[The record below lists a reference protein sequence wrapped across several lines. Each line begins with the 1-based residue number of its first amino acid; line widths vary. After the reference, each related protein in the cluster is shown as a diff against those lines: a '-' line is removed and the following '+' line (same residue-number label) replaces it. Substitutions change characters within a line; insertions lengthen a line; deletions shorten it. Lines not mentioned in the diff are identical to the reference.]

1 MADNKFKIGITQGD
15 TNGIGWEVILKTFAD
30 NRLAE
35 LFTPVIYGS
44 PSVAAFYRNRISG
57 LDEFQFNIIGSVRDA
72 RRGRVNLVVC
82 GQKEIRVTPGE
93 ASAEG
98 GRAAVDALQCA
109 MRDLKE
115 EALDA
120 LVTAPID
127 KQTAQC
133 DDFRHTGHTEY
144 LAAELGGEPMML
156 MCSERLRVGLVTT
169 HLPLAEVAPALSQEK
184 IIAAV
189 ERLDRALTSDFG
201 VVKPRIAVLA
211 LNPHAGD
218 GGLLGHEEEEMI
230 RPAINGCYQRGILAF
245 GPFPADGFFA
255 SGSYARYDAVL
266 AMYHDQG
273 LAPFKTLS
281 PDGVNVTA
289 GLSRVRTSPDH
300 GVAYDIAGKDLADP
314 QSLRNA
320 VYLAADIVG
329 NRRRWA
335 EMSANPL
342 QHFERDKGRD
352 TSARDLPEVKPEQ
365 A

>member
-1 MADNKFKIGITQGD
+1 MADNKLKIGITQGD

-133 DDFRHTGHTEY
+133 DDFRHTGHKGSRKHDAVGSEQDAGKTVHWHKAETFFSGHDGN
-144 LAAELGGEPMML
+144 AAATQ
-156 MCSERLRVGLVTT
+156 VQ
-169 HLPLAEVAPALSQEK
+169 LS
-184 IIAAV
+184 AV
-189 ERLDRALTSDFG
+189 FG
-201 VVKPRIAVLA
+201 YFKDEIRHVFLKKGSLPRIFCMG
-211 LNPHAGD
+211 N
-218 GGLLGHEEEEMI
+218 E
-230 RPAINGCYQRGILAF
+230 
-245 GPFPADGFFA
+245 PF
-255 SGSYARYDAVL
+255 
-266 AMYHDQG
+266 
-273 LAPFKTLS
+273 
-281 PDGVNVTA
+281 
-289 GLSRVRTSPDH
+289 
-300 GVAYDIAGKDLADP
+300 
-314 QSLRNA
+314 
-320 VYLAADIVG
+320 
-329 NRRRWA
+329 
-335 EMSANPL
+335 
-342 QHFERDKGRD
+342 RDVIK
-352 TSARDLPEVKPEQ
+352 Q
-365 A
+365 

>member
-1 MADNKFKIGITQGD
+1 MADNKLKIGITQGD

-72 RRGRVNLVVC
+72 RRGRVNLFVC

-144 LAAELGGEPMML
+144 LAAELGGEPGATNAASL
-156 MCSERLRVGLVTT
+156 LSGPF
-169 HLPLAEVAPALSQEK
+169 LPTASSP
-184 IIAAV
+184 AAV
-189 ERLDRALTSDFG
+189 T
-201 VVKPRIAVLA
+201 
-211 LNPHAGD
+211 
-218 GGLLGHEEEEMI
+218 
-230 RPAINGCYQRGILAF
+230 PATT
-245 GPFPADGFFA
+245 P
-255 SGSYARYDAVL
+255 
-266 AMYHDQG
+266 
-273 LAPFKTLS
+273 
-281 PDGVNVTA
+281 
-289 GLSRVRTSPDH
+289 
-300 GVAYDIAGKDLADP
+300 
-314 QSLRNA
+314 
-320 VYLAADIVG
+320 YLPCI
-329 NRRRWA
+329 
-335 EMSANPL
+335 
-342 QHFERDKGRD
+342 
-352 TSARDLPEVKPEQ
+352 TIRDLHPSRPSRPT